1 MHSRSTMHSPRARS
15 MHTLESTYS
24 CMHWRAKSMH
34 SDQGAPLSS
43 SNAPTNSIKQAR
55 EHHGTDT
62 TDHGP
67 EKGENR
73 TF

>member
-1 MHSRSTMHSPRARS
+1 MHSRSTMHSLRARS
-15 MHTLESTYS
+15 MHTRVPTLES
-24 CMHWRAKSMH
+24 MHWRAKSMH

-55 EHHGTDT
+55 EHHGTNT